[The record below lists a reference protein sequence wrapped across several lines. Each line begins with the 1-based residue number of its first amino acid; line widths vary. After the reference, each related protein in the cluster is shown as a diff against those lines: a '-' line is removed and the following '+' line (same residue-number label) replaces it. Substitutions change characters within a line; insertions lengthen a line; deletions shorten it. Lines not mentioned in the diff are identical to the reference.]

1 MGSGFTHSAQKGP
14 WLPDALRS
22 SSRFH
27 PPNSLPRRTS
37 VMAEA
42 SARTARIS
50 MKDVRASV
58 RRVQS
63 EGERIVG
70 RLRRDAQS
78 LISRT
83 RRDSVSDLL
92 ADALKFEQTIR
103 KRAEK
108 AIEELEERRARIMAT
123 FEEQAG
129 RLVET

>member
-1 MGSGFTHSAQKGP
+1 
-14 WLPDALRS
+14 
-22 SSRFH
+22 
-27 PPNSLPRRTS
+27 
-37 VMAEA
+37 MAEA

-103 KRAEK
+103 K
-108 AIEELEERRARIMAT
+108 LEERRARIMAT

-129 RLVET
+129 RLVETVVKGLNLVTESEVRELRRRVAHLERRVDQIGGKAA

>member
-1 MGSGFTHSAQKGP
+1 
-14 WLPDALRS
+14 
-22 SSRFH
+22 
-27 PPNSLPRRTS
+27 
-37 VMAEA
+37 MAEA

-103 KRAEK
+103 GSWQLSRS
-108 AIEELEERRARIMAT
+108 RRGGWWR
-123 FEEQAG
+123 
-129 RLVET
+129 RS

>member
-1 MGSGFTHSAQKGP
+1 
-14 WLPDALRS
+14 
-22 SSRFH
+22 
-27 PPNSLPRRTS
+27 
-37 VMAEA
+37 MAEA

-83 RRDSVSDLL
+83 QRDGVSDLL

-108 AIEELEERRARIMAT
+108 AIEELEERRVRIMAS

-129 RLVET
+129 RLVETVVKGLNLVTESEVRELRRRVAHLERRVDQIGGKAA